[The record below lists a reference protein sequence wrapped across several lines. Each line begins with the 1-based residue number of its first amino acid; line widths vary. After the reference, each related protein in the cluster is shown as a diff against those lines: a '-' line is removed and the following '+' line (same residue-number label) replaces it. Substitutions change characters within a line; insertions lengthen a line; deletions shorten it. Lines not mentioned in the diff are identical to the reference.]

1 MAMISALIGVAL
13 LSVSQA
19 DTTTV
24 TLHTTV
30 VTAGRHS
37 QRIEEAPISVEV
49 MPLAVIHDKPSPRI
63 ESALEQLSGV
73 TIQDGQANIRGG
85 SGWSMGA
92 GSRVLVL
99 LDGLPLLTPDAG
111 NAAWGFM
118 PVEAIDQVEVI
129 KGAASSSYGS
139 SALNGVIHMRSWEP
153 SSDLRV
159 RVATFGSVYS
169 QPKMTSMQW
178 SDKPR
183 GQGGLQWAMSD
194 SHGNHGW
201 VVHGQQFKD
210 QGYQL
215 GLREL
220 SQRLHLKYR
229 YKPSSRTEVGV
240 HAATYHSDRATSLL
254 WEDYRYGYTPLD
266 SSATLTKGAT
276 WYMGAHVKHLQNGR
290 MHKLQWRST
299 GMDNQSG
306 LDSNN
311 YSTAALQH
319 MLDYSMQYQVGAV
332 DMLSGVYFSQASMQ
346 SVLFQG
352 DHQSSNLAAFTQA
365 ELSVQGWDLSAGL
378 RWEQARVDDMSANQ
392 PVAKVGLHKG
402 VNKGGHLRASWAQG
416 FRMPSVA
423 ELYTRSAIGQLQAFP
438 NLDLKS
444 EKGWTSEIGFKQLL
458 VNDKVKGYI
467 DVAAFWTDFD
477 DMMEFT
483 FGKWDNDSTLLLGNY
498 GFKSLNVGGTSI
510 PGMEITAA
518 AEVNL
523 GKWTLQGLGGWT
535 HVWPTPK
542 DPSYVY
548 ATDASGAELSFNST
562 ALSPEAGWLKY
573 RYRDVIK
580 ADLQATYQAWT
591 IGMSVRGNSV
601 MNSID
606 KIFVDPLIAIFVP
619 GIQDARY
626 AFSQGDVFMDLRMTW
641 QPENTPFSLNLTCRN
656 VANRLAMPRPGQL
669 SAPRA
674 VGIQLTYSLD

>member
-1 MAMISALIGVAL
+1 
-13 LSVSQA
+13 
-19 DTTTV
+19 
-24 TLHTTV
+24 
-30 VTAGRHS
+30 
-37 QRIEEAPISVEV
+37 
-49 MPLAVIHDKPSPRI
+49 
-63 ESALEQLSGV
+63 
-73 TIQDGQANIRGG
+73 
-85 SGWSMGA
+85 
-92 GSRVLVL
+92 
-99 LDGLPLLTPDAG
+99 
-111 NAAWGFM
+111 
-118 PVEAIDQVEVI
+118 
-129 KGAASSSYGS
+129 
-139 SALNGVIHMRSWEP
+139 
-153 SSDLRV
+153 
-159 RVATFGSVYS
+159 
-169 QPKMTSMQW
+169 
-178 SDKPR
+178 
-183 GQGGLQWAMSD
+183 
-194 SHGNHGW
+194 
-201 VVHGQQFKD
+201 
-210 QGYQL
+210 
-215 GLREL
+215 
-220 SQRLHLKYR
+220 
-229 YKPSSRTEVGV
+229 
-240 HAATYHSDRATSLL
+240 
-254 WEDYRYGYTPLD
+254 
-266 SSATLTKGAT
+266 
-276 WYMGAHVKHLQNGR
+276 
-290 MHKLQWRST
+290 
-299 GMDNQSG
+299 
-306 LDSNN
+306 
-311 YSTAALQH
+311 
-319 MLDYSMQYQVGAV
+319 
-332 DMLSGVYFSQASMQ
+332 MLSGVYFSQASMQ

-378 RWEQARVDDMSANQ
+378 RWEQARVDEMAANQ
-392 PVAKVGLHKG
+392 PVAKVGLHKS

-438 NLDLKS
+438 NLDLKP

-523 GKWTLQGLGGWT
+523 GKWTLQGMGGWT